1 MMATMTLKVM
11 LSRIGIRPRV
21 KRTRFGLP
29 ALLAVVLI
37 FTFPHAAGGEL
48 NPINVS
54 GVGASGSAPRI
65 ASDGAGNMAAVWREL
80 DGDTSSI
87 RASLQ
92 PKGQPWGSPQQ
103 ISLPAA
109 ATEGPKLAMDR
120 SGNAVA
126 VWHSSSD
133 GHNSSVQAA
142 VRPVGGDW
150 SAPQDLSAPGEAAFN
165 ADVAVE
171 AGRATAVWTVMH
183 NSRPVVQSS
192 SRTIAGTWEAAETI
206 SAQTGA
212 AYLPVIAMDDQGG
225 AVASWQWWDGAY
237 RVIQAALRPADGVW
251 SAPEELSGPGRGA
264 SAPRVA
270 MDASGNALVGWV
282 RSNGSWTA
290 AQIASRPAGG
300 VWGPPRNL
308 SERGGNAR
316 SIEIAMNRRG
326 DAAVS
331 WVQRQLSV
339 DADLWSSFRA
349 AGAARWS
356 RVPVTETWSG
366 LQAQIALDEVGNA
379 TAVWAGSF
387 TISASF
393 KPTGKPWQDDYL
405 LSGFDSPAAQPAVT
419 TQTPRNATAIWVILQ
434 ESQDRIQAV
443 SYDVD
448 TSAKEAEDEEGDD
461 EGDDE
466 GDEEEAEGLG
476 ARGEKFEGTRLADVL
491 VGTPGNDVFFG
502 YSGNDSIDGRGGR
515 DVVYGGPGRDRILGG
530 DGRDRLIGGPGR
542 DRIAG
547 GRGRDLVDGGDGS
560 DVLSGNSGNDVFMG
574 FAGNDWIDG
583 RGGRDVVHGGL
594 GNDRIMGG
602 EGADRLFG
610 GSGDDRIFG
619 GRGSD
624 VLAGDHGR
632 DVLSG
637 NSGDDILRARD
648 LGPDWAF
655 GGTGLDQYRLDR
667 WLDQARSI
675 ESRL

>member
-1 MMATMTLKVM
+1 MTLRR
-11 LSRIGIRPRV
+11 LL
-21 KRTRFGLP
+21 RTRPFGLP
-29 ALLAVVLI
+29 ALLAVFV
-37 FTFPHAAGGEL
+37 TFAFPYAAGGEL

-65 ASDGAGNMAAVWREL
+65 ASDGAGNIAAVWREL

-87 RASLQ
+87 RASFQ
-92 PKGQPWGSPQQ
+92 PKGQRWGPPQQ

-126 VWHSSSD
+126 VWHSSTD

-142 VRPVGGDW
+142 VRPAGGNW
-150 SAPQDLSAPGEAAFN
+150 SAPQNLSAPGEAAFD

-171 AGRATAVWTVMH
+171 AGRATAVWTEMH
-183 NSRPVVQSS
+183 SSRPVVQSS

-206 SAQTGA
+206 SGQTDA
-212 AYLPVIAMDDQGG
+212 AYFPVIAMDDQGG
-225 AVASWQWWDGAY
+225 AVASWQWFDGAY
-237 RVIQAALRPADGVW
+237 RVIRAALRPAGGSW
-251 SAPEELSGPGRGA
+251 SAPEDLSGPGRSA

-270 MDASGNALVGWV
+270 MDANGNALVGWV

-290 AQIASRPAGG
+290 AQIASRPADGA
-300 VWGPPRNL
+300 WGPPRNL

-331 WVQRQLSV
+331 WIQRQLSAE
-339 DADLWSSFRA
+339 ADLWSSFRA
-349 AGAARWS
+349 AGGANWN

-366 LQAQIALDEVGNA
+366 LQAQIALDELGNA
-379 TAVWAGSF
+379 TAVWSGSF

-393 KPTGKPWQDDYL
+393 KPKGKPWQDDYL
-405 LSGFDSPAAQPAVT
+405 LSGFDSPAGQPVVT
-419 TQTPRNATAIWVILQ
+419 TQTQRNATAIWVVVQ

-448 TSAKEAEDEEGDD
+448 TSAKEAEDD

-466 GDEEEAEGLG
+466 EDEEEAEGLG
-476 ARGEKFEGTRLADVL
+476 ARGEKFEGTPRADVL

-502 YSGNDSIDGRGGR
+502 YGGNDSIDGRGGR
-515 DVVYGGPGRDRILGG
+515 DVVYGGPGRDRIVGG
-530 DGRDRLIGGPGR
+530 DGSDRLFGGSGV

-547 GRGRDLVDGGDGS
+547 GRGRDLVHGGHGS
-560 DVLSGNSGNDVFMG
+560 DVLSGNLGNDVFMG

-583 RGGRDVVHGGL
+583 RGGRDTVHGGL
-594 GNDRIMGG
+594 GNDLIMGG

-610 GSGDDRIFG
+610 GSGR
-619 GRGSD
+619 RSD
-624 VLAGDHGR
+624 PLAAAEATCSPVTVGETSSVATR
-632 DVLSG
+632 ATTLSV
-637 NSGDDILRARD
+637 RA
-648 LGPDWAF
+648 
-655 GGTGLDQYRLDR
+655 
-667 WLDQARSI
+667 I
-675 ESRL
+675 